1 MRPALSFPKA
11 KEGMLVTDG
20 MKVEDI
26 RLTADPS
33 ARTPVPVLSIGIVS
47 MDPSGI
53 ITGVNSQG
61 SAFFESF
68 SGDPICGK
76 SLEKVA
82 PLEESGISE
91 TILKH
96 LDSTCTFDAALQ
108 NLDGQRMH
116 IQFQLSPVYDA
127 AGGISSVQ
135 LIITPIT
142 KKHEAFDQ
150 QAPALNSEYS
160 TTLRR
165 ITHDF
170 NNILSGVLGY
180 AELAL
185 LSLEENTEARESV
198 QDCFEAALRAKTL
211 VQEMIELNR
220 KTFGKRP

>member
-1 MRPALSFPKA
+1 
-11 KEGMLVTDG
+11 MLVTDG
-20 MKVEDI
+20 VEVEDF
-26 RLTADPS
+26 RPTADPGGQ
-33 ARTPVPVLSIGIVS
+33 TPVPAVSIGIVTI
-47 MDPSGI
+47 DPSGI
-53 ITGVNSQG
+53 ITGMNSQG

-76 SLEKVA
+76 SVEEVA

-96 LDSTCTFDAALQ
+96 LASACSFDAALQ
-108 NLDGQRMH
+108 NLNGQRMH
-116 IQFQLSPVYDA
+116 IQFHVSPVYDA

-135 LIITPIT
+135 LIITPVT
-142 KKHEAFDQ
+142 KKPEALGQ
-150 QAPALNSEYS
+150 PAPALNSEYS

-198 QDCFEAALRAKTL
+198 QDCVEAALRAKTL
-211 VQEMIELNR
+211 VQEMVELNR